1 MNIGAFIENTE
12 IILFYRCFHTSRMK
26 FLFLNTLKKAMTQWP
41 SKPISAPLPP
51 GISLIRSI
59 KLSKSYIR
67 TSISYKIQGG
77 YWKMQLWSLQSVLFP
92 LVNRSREV
100 QKAITFIHVPINCK
114 RLHIDIHIYNIL
126 TLLFKK
132 NKKNTLIWHFKQW
145 NTQYSI
151 HLPSLSL

>member
-1 MNIGAFIENTE
+1 MAHYVILDSWYSFRKPCMNIGAFIENTE

-26 FLFLNTLKKAMTQWP
+26 FLFLNTLKKSDDSVTKQ
-41 SKPISAPLPP
+41 PISAPLPP
-51 GISLIRSI
+51 GICLIRSI

-114 RLHIDIHIYNIL
+114 RLHIDIHIL
-126 TLLFKK
+126 
-132 NKKNTLIWHFKQW
+132 
-145 NTQYSI
+145 SI
-151 HLPSLSL
+151 IY